1 MAIINDVLFRDNLGD
16 NGSLPSHGSYCGSP
30 DIIVHTDVGDPDT
43 FFKDNYDAY
52 VTEAVD
58 KKSRINYIYTRVK
71 NVSSNEIK
79 GRLQVYASGASLFM
93 YPSKW
98 LNNILYTPEDE
109 SGDKYSFA
117 EFDAQPGSIAVG
129 GKPLILSGV
138 DNTNFC
144 LVGIACDEKGPE
156 LTTDFNS
163 YSDFVTW
170 IHENR
175 GVCLRNMTA
184 RNISELK
191 DFEASYSLENP
202 FDSEPP
208 AASLYIDVSDVV
220 VGTVYGIECKAL
232 NIGGPDS
239 EWTAKE
245 TSEHKG
251 VVITLPANFNGAVK
265 VYAKLPSGT
274 SVWPANARVRIET
287 WIGVTAQETAFRYG
301 KAVHEILDNCD
312 DLKLANFA
320 NSGGRLVKIG
330 ECGMVTVDK

>member
-16 NGSLPSHGSYCGSP
+16 DGSLPSHGSYSGSP

-71 NVSSNEIK
+71 NVSSNEVK
-79 GRLQVYASGASLFM
+79 GRLQVYASSASLFM
-93 YPSKW
+93 HPSKW

-109 SGDKYSFA
+109 SGNKYSFA

-156 LTTDFNS
+156 LTTDFKS

-170 IHENR
+170 IHKNR
-175 GVCLRNMTA
+175 GVCLRNMSA
-184 RNISELK
+184 INISTLK
-191 DFEASYSLENP
+191 DYEASYSLENP
-202 FDSEPP
+202 FSSEPP
-208 AASLYIDVSDVV
+208 AASLYVYVSDVV
-220 VGTVYGIECKAL
+220 VGTVYGVECKAL
-232 NIGGPDS
+232 GIENTEWMAEKPS
-239 EWTAKE
+239 EKQ
-245 TSEHKG
+245 G
-251 VVITLPANFNGAVK
+251 LVITLPANFNGAVK

-274 SVWPANARVRIET
+274 SVWPVNARVRIET
-287 WIGVTAQETAFRYG
+287 WIGVTAQETAFCYG
-301 KAVHEILDNCD
+301 KAVHEIHDNCD
-312 DLKLANFA
+312 DLRLTGLA

>member
-16 NGSLPSHGSYCGSP
+16 DGSLPSHGSYCGSP
-30 DIIVHTDVGDPDT
+30 DIIAHTDVGDPGT

-52 VTEAVD
+52 VTEEVD
-58 KKSRINYIYTRVK
+58 TKSRINYIYTRIK
-71 NVSSNEIK
+71 NVSSNNVK
-79 GRLQVYASGASLFM
+79 GRLQVYASNSSLFM

-98 LNNILYTPEDE
+98 LNNILYTPEDG
-109 SGDKYSFA
+109 SGNKNSFA
-117 EFDAQPGSIAVG
+117 EFDAQPDSIAVG

-156 LTTDFNS
+156 LNTNFNS
-163 YSDFVTW
+163 YSDFVAW

-184 RNISELK
+184 RSISNLK
-191 DFEASYSLENP
+191 DYEASYSLENP
-202 FDSEPP
+202 YSSEPP
-208 AASLYIDVSDVV
+208 AALLNIIVSDVV
-220 VGTVYGIECKAL
+220 VGTVYGIECQAL
-232 NIGGPDS
+232 GISG
-239 EWTAKE
+239 EWTAKNANE
-245 TSEHKG
+245 KQG
-251 VVITLPANFNGAVK
+251 VVLTLPANFNGAVK

-287 WIGVTAQETAFRYG
+287 WVGVTVQETAFRYG
-301 KAVHEILDNCD
+301 KAVHNILGNCD
-312 DLKLANFA
+312 DLRLADFA
-320 NSGGRLVKIG
+320 NSGGKLVKIG